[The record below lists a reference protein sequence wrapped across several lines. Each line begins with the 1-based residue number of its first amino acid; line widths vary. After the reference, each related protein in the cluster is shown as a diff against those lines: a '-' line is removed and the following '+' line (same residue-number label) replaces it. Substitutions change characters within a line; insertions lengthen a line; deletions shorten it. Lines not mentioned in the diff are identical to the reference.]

1 MPGGAGRA
9 ASAPVHLGAPQSRT
23 LPEAG
28 KTKNPSLLGTVFAN
42 NYPQIP
48 RLASTCRPGHMR
60 SFLFGRNFPLYA
72 QHMESI
78 VFGAHRKGLPGIA
91 DHRRTGH
98 WQIATAAPD
107 RAAPP
112 TGLRPG
118 NDAAPAR
125 RAHSST
131 RSKNHI
137 HGERRPECQDLPDQA
152 RRPIPVRP
160 HLLHRLR
167 GGRPVRM
174 ERRAISNYGSCHVSA
189 CPARRNP

>member
-9 ASAPVHLGAPQSRT
+9 ANAPVYLGASQSGTR
-23 LPEAG
+23 PEARNA
-28 KTKNPSLLGTVFAN
+28 KNPSWLGTVSAN

-91 DHRRTGH
+91 DHHRTGH

-131 RSKNHI
+131 RSKNHT
-137 HGERRPECQDLPDQA
+137 RR
-152 RRPIPVRP
+152 IPTGVSRSSGSSAETHSSTAAP
-160 HLLHRLR
+160 AASSA
-167 GGRPVRM
+167 GRPSGPDG
-174 ERRAISNYGSCHVSA
+174 A
-189 CPARRNP
+189 PRNF